1 MHRTPSIS
9 QRLKCQPADAHSP
22 YSDKVFLPPSFLS
35 ALLDSEG
42 GGMQEL
48 PSPITVRIAPS
59 NVCCGVRGFDAE
71 EGTVRIPAGMLEQI
85 NNNGMSG
92 DSSNSTLVTVEYV
105 RLEKGEFARLRSFG
119 SEKNKEKSQNEEV
132 GNLRGLLESHM
143 RSNLTVL
150 FLGEIVRFPVGG
162 RREPLSFEVVAL
174 EPASAVDIIDVDLAV
189 DIVDSGQS
197 TRISGGGASDASF
210 SANDKLALDAPQPLG
225 IEVTSGATHVM
236 TLLIPPQAD
245 AVDIVLECDPGHD
258 ASLVASCLLRDV
270 SEIDNDWSDCSA
282 PSHSRKELRVER
294 SQLPNAACA
303 IYVGVVVAADSTTE
317 PVFKGTVSAVS
328 AKRAQSSGAD
338 ITEPE
343 DGVNGSSLF
352 CANCRTSVP
361 KANFDMHSLFCQR
374 HNTRCEGCGAVL
386 KRNSAEAAN
395 HWHCA
400 VCSEPGVVGDEAKH
414 NRLHHTLCVCACGG
428 NEEASFESVIEMA
441 EHRRTDCALRLIECR
456 YCKLGVAQGP
466 PAESAEARM
475 LGMREHEWSCGSR
488 TITCARC
495 NAYVRIQHVATH
507 MQMHDFQ
514 DRQRRANMIHCANKR
529 CDRERAA
536 GNPLGLCAACYG
548 PLYSNAW
555 DPGHQKLLKRLT
567 RMLFAQ
573 ITQGCGKGGCTN
585 REYCAAGLS
594 ESEAAA
600 RIVPIV
606 RAYAPLA
613 NLTAAGGR
621 PNIDYDSIDL
631 RLCSV

>member
-1 MHRTPSIS
+1 MHRTRGIS
-9 QRLKCQPADAHSP
+9 QRLKCQPADTHSP
-22 YSDKVFLPPSFLS
+22 FSDKVFLPPSFLS

-59 NVCCGVRGFDAE
+59 NACCGVRGFDAE
-71 EGTVRIPAGMLEQI
+71 EGTVRVPAGMLEQI
-85 NNNGMSG
+85 DNDGAGG
-92 DSSNSTLVTVEYV
+92 DNSNSMVTVEHV
-105 RLEKGEFARLRSFG
+105 RLEKGEFARLRSLE
-119 SEKNKEKSQNEEV
+119 SEKNKERGQNEEV

-174 EPASAVDIIDVDLAV
+174 EPASAVDIIDVDLTV

-197 TRISGGGASDASF
+197 TQIGGSASASA
-210 SANDKLALDAPQPLG
+210 SDKLALDAPQPLD
-225 IEVTSGATHVM
+225 IEVASGATHM
-236 TLLIPPQAD
+236 MPLLIPPQAD
-245 AVDIVLECDPGHD
+245 AVDIVLECNPGHD
-258 ASLVASCLLRDV
+258 ASLVASRLLRDV

-282 PSHSRKELRVER
+282 PSQSRKDLRVER
-294 SQLPNAACA
+294 TQLPDAACT
-303 IYVGVVVAADSTTE
+303 IYVGVVVAAADATTA
-317 PVFKGTVSAVS
+317 PAFKGKVSAVS
-328 AKRAQSSGAD
+328 AKRAQSSDAD
-338 ITEPE
+338 VSEPE
-343 DGVNGSSLF
+343 DGIDGSSLV

-361 KANFDMHSLFCQR
+361 KANYDMHSLFCQR

-386 KRNSAEAAN
+386 KRNSAEAAS

-414 NRLHHTLCVCACGG
+414 NRLHHTPCVCACGG
-428 NEEASFESVIEMA
+428 GSEEASFESALEMA

-456 YCKLGVAQGP
+456 YCRLGVAQGP
-466 PAESAEARM
+466 HAGSAEARM

-514 DRQRRANMIHCANKR
+514 DRQRRANMVHCANKR

-555 DPGHQKLLKRLT
+555 DPGYQKLLKRLT

-613 NLTAAGGR
+613 NPAAAGGR

-631 RLCSV
+631 RLCGV